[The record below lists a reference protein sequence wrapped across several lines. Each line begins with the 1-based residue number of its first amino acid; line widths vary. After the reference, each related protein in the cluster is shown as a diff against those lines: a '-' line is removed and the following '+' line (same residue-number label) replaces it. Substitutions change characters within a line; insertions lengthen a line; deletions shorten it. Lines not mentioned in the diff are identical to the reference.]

1 LKPRKRRKSK
11 SKTLDNISLVF
22 PLVNNSIMNGA
33 LTYFVR
39 TDEIKLKIAQ
49 NRFLLS
55 QSNIERRK
63 KNIIKRS
70 L

>member
-1 LKPRKRRKSK
+1 
-11 SKTLDNISLVF
+11 
-22 PLVNNSIMNGA
+22 MNGA